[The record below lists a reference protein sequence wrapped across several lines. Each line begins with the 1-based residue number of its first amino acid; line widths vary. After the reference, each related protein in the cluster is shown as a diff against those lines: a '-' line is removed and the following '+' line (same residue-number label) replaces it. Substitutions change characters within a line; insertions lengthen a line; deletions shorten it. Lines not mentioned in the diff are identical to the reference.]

1 MKFSNEISDL
11 VYQEYLEIEPK
22 AYHDR
27 IRFFEYNK
35 KPIAKLSY
43 EHRLEISLEY
53 TIALFEVGEYTR
65 FLKNVDQLLA
75 ICINDNIFLSIDGV
89 DIYQDLL
96 FKKACSLHN
105 TVDYKGADH
114 VFSEL
119 IRINKTNFTYQ
130 RAYKR
135 NKVLLLRDRGQ
146 RIRAIVISMFMSTGL
161 IIGFELLVVRPLLE
175 DHIEL
180 TEYIRNGLFVAAI
193 ATMILQESYVRIT
206 AMRSIK
212 ALTTKS

>member
-1 MKFSNEISDL
+1 VKFSNEISDL

-27 IRFFEYNK
+27 IRFFECNK
-35 KPIAKLSY
+35 KGISKLSY
-43 EHRLEISLEY
+43 EQRLEISFEY

-75 ICINDNIFLSIDGV
+75 ICINDNIYLNVDGE

-96 FKKACSLHN
+96 FKKACALHN
-105 TVDYKGADH
+105 TVDFVSADH

-119 IRINKTNFTYQ
+119 IRINKTNHTYQ
-130 RAYKR
+130 RAYSR
-135 NKVLLLRDRGQ
+135 NKILLLRDSGQ
-146 RIRAIVISMFMSTGL
+146 RIRAIVISMFLSTGL
-161 IIGFELLVVRPLLE
+161 IIGFELLVVRPFFE
-175 DHIEL
+175 SHIQL
-180 TEYIRNGLFVAAI
+180 TEYTRNGLFLAAI
-193 ATMILQESYVRIT
+193 ATMILQELYIRFTS
-206 AMRSIK
+206 ARSIK